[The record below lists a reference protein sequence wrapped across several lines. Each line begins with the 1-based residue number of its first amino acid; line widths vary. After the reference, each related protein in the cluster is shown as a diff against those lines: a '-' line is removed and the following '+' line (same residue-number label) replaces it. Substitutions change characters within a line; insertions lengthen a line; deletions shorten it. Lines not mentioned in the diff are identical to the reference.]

1 MRDPSSGYP
10 IPDLSGRPRE
20 STGAHPI
27 PVIEHPHPT
36 AGTYLSVAAIL
47 IILTLIEVGVFYV
60 PAFHPFL
67 TPILLVLSAVK
78 FVIVV
83 MFYMHLKMDHRFFT
97 LLFAGPL
104 LLATGVMFGLLFL
117 FGVLTLGK

>member
-1 MRDPSSGYP
+1 M
-10 IPDLSGRPRE
+10 RE
-20 STGAHPI
+20 SRDIPPI
-27 PVIEHPHPT
+27 RVSSDSYPMPELKSVDHPHPT

-60 PAFHPFL
+60 PAFHAFL
-67 TPILLVLSAVK
+67 TPILLVLSAIK

-97 LLFAGPL
+97 LLFGGPL

-117 FGVLTLGK
+117 FGVLTLGR